1 MKLSLKRLPSA
12 RKQVPFALE
21 ADATQ
26 ATLDTLEATR
36 AAESSP
42 KFRQALCKVLT
53 GSANPDHV
61 PPVVFY
67 VDQRVTRLLDEYR
80 AGAFE

>member
-1 MKLSLKRLPSA
+1 MKLGLRRLSGSHKPKA
-12 RKQVPFALE
+12 FALE

-42 KFRQALCKVLT
+42 RFREALCKVLT
-53 GSANPDHV
+53 GNANPAHV
-61 PPVVFY
+61 PTVVFH

-80 AGAFE
+80 AGAFA